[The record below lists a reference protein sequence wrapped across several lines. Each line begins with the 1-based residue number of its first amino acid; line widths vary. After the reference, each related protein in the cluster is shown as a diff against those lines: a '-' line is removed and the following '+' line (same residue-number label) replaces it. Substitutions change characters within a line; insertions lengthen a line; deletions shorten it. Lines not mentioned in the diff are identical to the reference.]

1 MEVIISIKRRNSL
14 CDLTSKAV
22 FILRNLTLRTEDN
35 LKRYSLNEWLKQIK
49 GNIVVNAYMSKTV
62 IQEVIDD
69 KDGVFKA
76 RQVW

>member
-14 CDLTSKAV
+14 CDLNSKAV

-49 GNIVVNAYMSKTV
+49 DNIVVNAYMSKTV
-62 IQEVIDD
+62 IQEVIED